1 MPMIEE
7 DFVRDCWYVVGWSSD
22 FSEGVI
28 ESRRIIDEPVVFYR
42 KQDGRLAAFADRCI
56 HRHAPLSLGR
66 LEGDDI
72 RCMYHGLRFDSDGL
86 CVEIPG
92 QASIPKGACLRT
104 YPVAEKGSWVWV
116 WMGDPA
122 AADVALI
129 PPVRGFDDP
138 EWALRSGMLDYDAP
152 YELIN
157 DNLLD
162 LSHLAFVHA
171 QSFGATKGW
180 SDRQP
185 VTITMERGIRVERW
199 IEGAPPIPPLPSLSM
214 HKSVDV
220 RSYYEFHVPGI
231 FIMRTSFH
239 PTGTAQASDYGE
251 PVKEELFSH
260 YSCQTITPMTRNTS
274 RTMFTWGPGKKFGDE
289 NIAQQMIDM
298 AHIGF
303 REDKVIIEAQYSN
316 IAKGE
321 VGPIIAT
328 ESDKALTIFRRIMKR
343 LRTASVPS
351 HEKVLESAL

>member
-1 MPMIEE
+1 M
-7 DFVRDCWYVVGWSSD
+7 G
-22 FSEGVI
+22 
-28 ESRRIIDEPVVFYR
+28 
-42 KQDGRLAAFADRCI
+42 K
-56 HRHAPLSLGR
+56 
-66 LEGDDI
+66 LEGDHI
-72 RCMYHGLRFDSDGL
+72 RCMYHGLRFDSDGR

-92 QASIPKGACLRT
+92 QTSIPKSACLRT

-122 AADVALI
+122 AADVELI

-152 YELIN
+152 YELID

-185 VTITMERGIRVERW
+185 VTITMDRGIRVERW
-199 IEGAPPIPPLPSLSM
+199 IEEAPPIPPLPSLAM

-220 RSYYEFHVPGI
+220 RSYYEFYVPGI

-239 PTGTAQASDYGE
+239 ATGTAQASNYGE
-251 PVKEELFSH
+251 PVSEELFSH
-260 YSCQTITPMTRNTS
+260 YSCQSVTPLTRDTS
-274 RTMFTWGPGKKFGDE
+274 RTIFTWGPGKKFGDE

-298 AHIGF
+298 AYVGF
-303 REDKVIIEAQYSN
+303 REDKVIIEAQYQNISN
-316 IAKGE
+316 GIIGNM
-321 VGPIIAT
+321 IAT
-328 ESDKALTIFRRIMKR
+328 ESDKALTIFRRIMNR
-343 LRTASVPS
+343 LRTISVPS
-351 HEKVLESAL
+351 HDKVPEDAL